1 MSEKKRSLEN
11 SHHNSNFAL
20 WWYALILAALVW
32 SYSSGGQWST
42 SVVVLLLA
50 LSFSIESVL
59 RKVFPDPLPVM
70 MISSKK
76 YEQYVEDAKRQM
88 RESLGSKITL
98 SQKGNVSTIFSQALP
113 TKKTSKLDL
122 NKFVGIIDFDEKNAT
137 VTVGGKTPFKMLT
150 EFLIPR
156 GLCPQV
162 VPELDTI
169 TVGGAISGV
178 GIESS
183 SFRHGFVHNSM
194 IEIHVLMGDGRVIKA
209 SEQEN
214 QDLFRGFAHS
224 YATLGYI
231 LSAKLRLMKCT
242 RDVRIVAKRMSLRE
256 TMKCIQEEV
265 KGDRA
270 DFIEGIVF
278 DKNDALVLTA
288 TFTKTSFSASNRVEL
303 PRDGRF
309 KDILES
315 RTQKNNSTSFVM
327 STYDYLWRWDADM
340 FWGTDDLPGLGSST
354 LRTILGRRVLRA
366 TVLWWLGQKVRR
378 ISSFFS
384 HLFKKTIE
392 RERVI
397 QDLGLPFPNAVHFIE
412 QVIENNHAQLPFWLC
427 PARFEG
433 IHEAATLWPPPRG
446 QPKSGGW
453 MLDIASFGSVPRHKS
468 SEDKYYHNRAL
479 DKLLDQ
485 LGGGKTFYSDVLY
498 TRDFIHEHFNGD
510 EYEKLKRKYDPHSRF
525 PMLCDKVINKD
536 A

>member
-1 MSEKKRSLEN
+1 MSEKKRSLNN
-11 SHHNSNFAL
+11 SHHNNNFAL

-32 SYSSGGQWST
+32 SYSRGGQWST

-88 RESLGSKITL
+88 RASLGSKITL
-98 SQKGNVSTIFSQALP
+98 SQKGNVSTIFSSQASERRSSS
-113 TKKTSKLDL
+113 KKTSKLDL

-194 IEIHVLMGDGRVIKA
+194 IEFHVLMGDGRVIKA

-288 TFTKTSFSASNRVEL
+288 TFTTSFSASTRVEL

-366 TVLWWLGQKVRR
+366 TVLWMLGQKVRR

-397 QDLGLPFPNAVHFIE
+397 QDLGLPFPNAVRCFSLSHLP
-412 QVIENNHAQLPFWLC
+412 QENH
-427 PARFEG
+427 
-433 IHEAATLWPPPRG
+433 
-446 QPKSGGW
+446 
-453 MLDIASFGSVPRHKS
+453 
-468 SEDKYYHNRAL
+468 
-479 DKLLDQ
+479 
-485 LGGGKTFYSDVLY
+485 
-498 TRDFIHEHFNGD
+498 
-510 EYEKLKRKYDPHSRF
+510 
-525 PMLCDKVINKD
+525 
-536 A
+536 